1 MLFPQILIIMN
12 KNIIIIVLSMLLG
25 AACVGLQYTTDRL
38 DTASRYIDR
47 LENDNPDFLDTSV
60 EGDEYMEWYGY

>member
-12 KNIIIIVLSMLLG
+12 KNIIIIVLSLLLIG
-25 AACVGLQYTTDRL
+25 SCVALQHTTSRL
-38 DTASRYIDR
+38 DIASRYIDR
-47 LENDNPDFLDTSV
+47 LENDNPDFLDTSA